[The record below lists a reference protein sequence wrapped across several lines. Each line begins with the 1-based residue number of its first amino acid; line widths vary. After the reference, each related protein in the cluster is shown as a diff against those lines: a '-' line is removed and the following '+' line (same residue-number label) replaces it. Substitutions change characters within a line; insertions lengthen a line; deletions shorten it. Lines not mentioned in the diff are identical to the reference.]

1 MRDLRNDNRIMGGV
15 IILLS
20 GDFRQ
25 ILPTI
30 SRTTPADEL
39 NACLKASELWQYVQR
54 ITLTIRAH
62 ILGDISS
69 ENFAKQLL
77 RLSEGKLPTKDAS
90 DLFSISFDFC
100 VSVPSLK
107 DLIRHVIPDI

>member
-1 MRDLRNDNRIMGGV
+1 MSNKKAFKALYRTMRDLRNDNRIMGGV

-25 ILPTI
+25 ILPAI

-39 NACLKASELWQYVQR
+39 NACLKALELWQYVQR
-54 ITLTIRAH
+54 ITLTSNIRAH
-62 ILGDISS
+62 IMGDFSS

-77 RLSEGKLPTKDAS
+77 SFGEGKLPTKDAS
-90 DLFSISFDFC
+90 
-100 VSVPSLK
+100 
-107 DLIRHVIPDI
+107 R